1 MTEKILSIKERLLY
15 LMKRN
20 SEVLELEKLD
30 KEEFIID
37 FNAKERLITQSELL
51 TKKVRTDIEEENMK
65 KRVIRNRIK
74 VRFIKSIASV
84 QNN

>member
-20 SEVLELEKLD
+20 SEVVELEKLD
-30 KEEFIID
+30 KEDFIID
-37 FNAKERLITQSELL
+37 FNAKDRLITQSELL
-51 TKKVRTDIEEENMK
+51 TKKFRTDIEEENMK

-74 VRFIKSIASV
+74 VQFIVSIAFL
-84 QNN
+84 